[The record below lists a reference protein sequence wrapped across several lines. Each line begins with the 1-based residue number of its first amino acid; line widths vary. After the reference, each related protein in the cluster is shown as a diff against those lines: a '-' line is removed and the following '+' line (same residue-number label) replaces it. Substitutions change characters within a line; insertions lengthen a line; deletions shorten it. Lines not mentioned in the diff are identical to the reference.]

1 MIDFIVDTIFWF
13 IAFWL
18 VIKVW
23 EAYLIAKNE
32 ALTEQIKEMTEQI
45 KNSVIHVDIEK
56 HDDQF
61 YLFEKDTHQF
71 IAQGANFAEVKEH
84 CQTRFKNK
92 AVVANEEQ
100 MEQLGLK

>member
-1 MIDFIVDTIFWF
+1 MIDFVIDTIFWF
-13 IAFWL
+13 VVFWL

-23 EAYLIAKNE
+23 EKYLVAKNE
-32 ALTEQIKEMTEQI
+32 ALVEQIKDMQSQL
-45 KNSVIHVDIEK
+45 KNSVIQVEIEK
-56 HDDQF
+56 HEDVF

-71 IAQGANFAEVKEH
+71 IAQGTNFDEVKQH
-84 CQTRFKNK
+84 CQSRFKNK